1 MSSRPETLRGFNN
14 AGDGHW
20 PPWLGEIRITPS
32 SNRAKA
38 GGSVYIY
45 AGTVQPI
52 RPSFSKIMLWRC
64 SRASNWKDMASLLTL
79 IGILGFSRVLADDT
93 VQNNA
98 AVTCKDIEHK
108 ISQASDVIYP
118 SKSENQ
124 TLRGDTAQVPG

>member
-1 MSSRPETLRGFNN
+1 
-14 AGDGHW
+14 
-20 PPWLGEIRITPS
+20 
-32 SNRAKA
+32 
-38 GGSVYIY
+38 
-45 AGTVQPI
+45 
-52 RPSFSKIMLWRC
+52 MLWRC